1 MGLNM
6 KMLHAIIAEQALSA
20 MRGVLKEID
29 VVDITVAD
37 VKHYG
42 EDVHTEQYRGDT
54 YTVEYLPKIKVE
66 AIIPDDKAED
76 IVSKI
81 KNTCS
86 DLHTPKII
94 ILETG
99 GDQA

>member
-1 MGLNM
+1 M
-6 KMLHAIIAEQALSA
+6 KMLNAIIAEQALTA
-20 MRGVLKEID
+20 MRGLLKEID
-29 VVDITVAD
+29 VDDVTVAD

-42 EDVHTEQYRGDT
+42 KEVHTEQYRGDT

>member
-1 MGLNM
+1 M
-6 KMLHAIIAEQALSA
+6 KMLNAIIAEQALTA
-20 MRGVLKEID
+20 IRGVLKEID

-42 EDVHTEQYRGDT
+42 KDVHTEQYRGDT
-54 YTVEYLPKIKVE
+54 YTVEYLPKVKVE

-81 KNTCS
+81 KNNCS
-86 DLHTPKII
+86 DLHAPKII
-94 ILETG
+94 ILEIG
-99 GDQA
+99 GGQA

>member
-1 MGLNM
+1 M
-6 KMLHAIIAEQALSA
+6 KMLNAIIAEQALTA
-20 MRGVLKEID
+20 MRGVLREID

-66 AIIPDDKAED
+66 AVIPDDKAKD
-76 IVSKI
+76 IVSNI
-81 KNTCS
+81 QNTCS

-94 ILETG
+94 ILEIG
-99 GDQA
+99 GDPA